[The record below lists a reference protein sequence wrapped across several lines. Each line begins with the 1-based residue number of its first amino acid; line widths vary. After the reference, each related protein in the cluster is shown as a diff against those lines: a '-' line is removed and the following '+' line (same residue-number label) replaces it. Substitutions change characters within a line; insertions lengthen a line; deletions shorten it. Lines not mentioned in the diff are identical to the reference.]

1 MTATMPQRR
10 RQLGS
15 PHNIFTG
22 RRTGALP
29 LRPKLARDGADGVI
43 DRSQDARHSE
53 SSSGLPPKGR
63 LPVWN
68 SRRGTHL
75 GSGHVRPRQQTGHM
89 IAIASIR
96 TLRQILQAG
105 GRPHMGRGL
114 HGRYPP
120 SPVPVQG
127 CTSRPGRNAGGL
139 IPKRPGA
146 DCKSARGHRTRSH
159 DAMCLRAMSFKG
171 AKIAM

>member
-15 PHNIFTG
+15 PHDIFTG

-53 SSSGLPPKGR
+53 SPSGLLLKGR

-105 GRPHMGRGL
+105 GRPHMGRGPRR
-114 HGRYPP
+114 RYPP
-120 SPVPVQG
+120 CACPSPADAPRAPAVIPADMMPEAARARLA
-127 CTSRPGRNAGGL
+127 RPHAGTALTPQSGSH
-139 IPKRPGA
+139 PECAP
-146 DCKSARGHRTRSH
+146 RG
-159 DAMCLRAMSFKG
+159 
-171 AKIAM
+171 